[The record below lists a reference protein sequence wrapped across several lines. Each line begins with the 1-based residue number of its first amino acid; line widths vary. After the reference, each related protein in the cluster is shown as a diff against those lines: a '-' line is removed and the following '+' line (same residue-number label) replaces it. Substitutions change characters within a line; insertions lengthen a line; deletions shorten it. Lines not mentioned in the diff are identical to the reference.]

1 MPTVHSQPIYLV
13 DQDNI
18 VRDSLR
24 VLLQSHGFPVLDFE
38 TSAEFIRVAK
48 PAEGGCLILGFN
60 RNVVDGLD
68 LIEALR
74 KLKWNFPVIFIVGG
88 GNSATRSAVTAAGA
102 FAYLERPI
110 REAALIGAVEEA
122 MSHDAKSMAPLSGG
136 FAPRSSL

>member
-1 MPTVHSQPIYLV
+1 MPIVHSRPIYLV
-13 DQDNI
+13 DPDNI

-24 VLLQSHGFPVLDFE
+24 VLLQSHGYLVLDFE
-38 TSAEFIRVAK
+38 TGAEFVKVAK
-48 PAEGGCLILGFN
+48 PTGGGCLVLGFN

-88 GNSATRSAVTAAGA
+88 GNAATRSAVTAAGA

-110 REAALIGAVEEA
+110 REAALISAIEEA
-122 MSHDAKSMAPLSGG
+122 LSRDARSMTQLPGRS
-136 FAPRSSL
+136 APRSNL

>member
-1 MPTVHSQPIYLV
+1 MPSVHSRTIYLV
-13 DQDNI
+13 DQDSI

-24 VLLQSHGFPVLDFE
+24 VLLESHGFQVLDFE
-38 TSAEFIRVAK
+38 TAAEFIRVAK
-48 PAEGGCLILGFN
+48 PTEGGCLVLGFN

-74 KLKWNFPVIFIVGG
+74 KLRWSFPVIFIVGG

-110 REAALIGAVEEA
+110 QEATLISAVEEA
-122 MSHDAKSMAPLSGG
+122 MARDAKPMAPLSGG
-136 FAPRSSL
+136 FAPRSNL

>member
-1 MPTVHSQPIYLV
+1 MPSVHSRTIYLV
-13 DQDNI
+13 DQDSI

-24 VLLQSHGFPVLDFE
+24 VLLESHGFQVLDFE
-38 TSAEFIRVAK
+38 TAAEFISVAK
-48 PAEGGCLILGFN
+48 PTDGGCLVLGFN

-110 REAALIGAVEEA
+110 REAALISTIE
-122 MSHDAKSMAPLSGG
+122 DALSCDARPMAQLPGRW
-136 FAPRSSL
+136 APRSSL